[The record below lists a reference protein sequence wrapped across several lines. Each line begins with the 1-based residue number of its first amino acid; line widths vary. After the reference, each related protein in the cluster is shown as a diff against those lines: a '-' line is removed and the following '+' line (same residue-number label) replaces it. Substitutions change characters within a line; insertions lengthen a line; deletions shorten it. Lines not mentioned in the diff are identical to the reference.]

1 MRNKRRDPRRFAK
14 RAVVGLA
21 LSLAVLLVLPL
32 VSFAQPPTLLPPSVV
47 IVTDKPADEGCVV
60 LGECAEFV
68 VTVINPRVDEPDA
81 TTWYKIKV
89 IVPIDPALEIVAAS
103 STKGT
108 AKIIGQTMEVNG
120 GIELAPGES
129 FLVYITACPV
139 VHGPKTIVVNAYLEY
154 EDGQGQPQE
163 PVDTTVD
170 PAVVEICP
178 GPTPFVPEASTL
190 ILMGSAATGLTGYI
204 GMQIRARRRRR
215 D

>member
-1 MRNKRRDPRRFAK
+1 
-14 RAVVGLA
+14 
-21 LSLAVLLVLPL
+21 LAVLLVLPL
-32 VSFAQPPTLLPPSVV
+32 VSFAQTNLPPTVV
-47 IVTDKPADEGCVV
+47 IVTDKPADEGCII
-60 LGECAEFV
+60 LGECAQFV
-68 VTVINPRVDEPDA
+68 VTVINPSLDEPDA
-81 TTWYKIKV
+81 TTWYSVKV
-89 IVPIDPALEIVAAS
+89 TVPIDPSLEITAAS

-108 AKIIGQTMEVNG
+108 AKIIGQTVEVNG

-129 FLVYITACPV
+129 FLVYITACAV
-139 VHGPKTIVVNAYLEY
+139 VPGPKTIVVNAYLEY
-154 EDGQGQPQE
+154 EGGQGQPQD

-170 PAVVEICP
+170 PAVVAICP